1 MDIWSLVL
9 FQLDCIS
16 ISVQRWSS
24 SFYLPYHF
32 LSFHWFVLW
41 GRYDTVKLRR
51 RKTNVKKYGTQF
63 VQGEYTIYIY
73 TIYIYVYIF
82 VVCVCVCSAFSWIRI
97 SVMNEQNGLLNF
109 VTFSYSLAHKINF
122 RAVWQP
128 LAFVYIYN
136 VLQVGNSAWN
146 QYLKTTLE
154 FTSTQINLIYIA
166 SSVLLY
172 VGVMTY
178 KHYMINWSWRFVYI
192 VCTILSVIF
201 SAMQVLLIKGITFG
215 LPNFAFALGD
225 DAFSE
230 FLAGVQFLPTTIM
243 VCMNSIKIRRMFV
256 TVLSSYYLFY
266 FLVSSATFKLTTIYY
281 TMYGLSLFHLSDG
294 KSLSRGIRGSKLC
307 DVYNDQQFCWSGEQS
322 NFNAIIAHMGCFERY
337 FS

>member
-1 MDIWSLVL
+1 
-9 FQLDCIS
+9 
-16 ISVQRWSS
+16 
-24 SFYLPYHF
+24 
-32 LSFHWFVLW
+32 
-41 GRYDTVKLRR
+41 
-51 RKTNVKKYGTQF
+51 
-63 VQGEYTIYIY
+63 
-73 TIYIYVYIF
+73 
-82 VVCVCVCSAFSWIRI
+82 VCCAFSWIRI
-97 SVMNEQNGLLNF
+97 SVMNDQNGLLNF
-109 VTFSYSLAHKINF
+109 VTFPYSLAHKINF

-178 KHYMINWSWRFVYI
+178 KNYMINWSWRFVYI

-215 LPNFAFALGD
+215 LPPFAFALGD

-243 VCMNSIKIRRMFV
+243 VCINSIKN
-256 TVLSSYYLFY
+256 SSYVRCRIVLVLAFFFSCLIGY
-266 FLVSSATFKLTTIYY
+266 FQTYY
-281 TMYGLSLFHLSDG
+281 YILFHVWSFSFS
-294 KSLSRGIRGSKLC
+294 SLR
-307 DVYNDQQFCWSGEQS
+307 W
-322 NFNAIIAHMGCFERY
+322 
-337 FS
+337 

>member
-1 MDIWSLVL
+1 M
-9 FQLDCIS
+9 C
-16 ISVQRWSS
+16 
-24 SFYLPYHF
+24 
-32 LSFHWFVLW
+32 
-41 GRYDTVKLRR
+41 
-51 RKTNVKKYGTQF
+51 
-63 VQGEYTIYIY
+63 
-73 TIYIYVYIF
+73 
-82 VVCVCVCSAFSWIRI
+82 VCVCVCSAFSWIRI

-266 FLVSSATFKLTTIYY
+266 FSCLIGYFQTYYSICY

-337 FS
+337 VS

>member
-1 MDIWSLVL
+1 
-9 FQLDCIS
+9 
-16 ISVQRWSS
+16 
-24 SFYLPYHF
+24 
-32 LSFHWFVLW
+32 
-41 GRYDTVKLRR
+41 
-51 RKTNVKKYGTQF
+51 
-63 VQGEYTIYIY
+63 
-73 TIYIYVYIF
+73 
-82 VVCVCVCSAFSWIRI
+82 VCCAFSWIRI

-243 VCMNSIKIRRMFV
+243 VCMNSIKN
-256 TVLSSYYLFY
+256 SSYVCYRFVLVLVLVFY
-266 FLVSSATFKLTTIYY
+266 FFLSSATFKLTTIYCN
-281 TMYGLSLFHLSDG
+281 MYGLSLFLLSDG

-322 NFNAIIAHMGCFERY
+322 NFDAVIAHMGCFERD